1 MNIVCVIC
9 SDLLVPSDDVF
20 YTLCGHIFHFMCL
33 VKWLERS
40 KTCPQCREK
49 TDKSKIHRIYFNFSN
64 NDTIAEDS
72 SYLQEK
78 VDKLTFQIVLKD
90 KDLKH
95 YKEQSETWKQHN
107 SELRNEVRRAES
119 EVREKETAIYALKEQ
134 IKYFRQQ
141 CSEAD
146 AFKQEATRL
155 KKKITDMRNIQLLMD
170 APVEDVD
177 DMVSRTKDP
186 STLITYIS
194 IMKREMAKCVSKRRD
209 LRTKLQ
215 DTQQEL
221 TKTSME
227 RNFLL
232 EERDKRKML
241 EAELM
246 VCEAE
251 KISLQ
256 NKLQDLEN
264 NGSTEACVS
273 RTMKTEH
280 SHQDSSKTSKEEVK
294 DTNQTDNKN
303 DTKSTH
309 KRKTNISKEDTKIS
323 SPDIPLKSQGIL
335 ALKERYATRKTTKPT
350 FSILKK
356 KPRLSHNSAE
366 SSKSGPITYDGFGGH
381 SKYDKFPSPSASSK
395 VQKMKD
401 YLSKPKEDNK
411 KFTDLPI

>member
-1 MNIVCVIC
+1 MIKI
-9 SDLLVPSDDVF
+9 DLLVPSDDVF

-64 NDTIAEDS
+64 NDTIVEDS

-119 EVREKETAIYALKEQ
+119 EVREKENAIHALKEQ

-141 CSEAD
+141 CSEVD
-146 AFKQEATRL
+146 VLKQEATRL
-155 KKKITDMRNIQLLMD
+155 KKKITDLRNIQLLMD

-194 IMKREMAKCVSKRRD
+194 IMKREMARCVSKRRD
-209 LRTKLQ
+209 MRTKLQ
-215 DTQQEL
+215 NVQQEL

-232 EERDKRKML
+232 EERDKRKIL

-246 VCEAE
+246 ACEAE

-264 NGSTEACVS
+264 NGNTKACVS
-273 RTMKTEH
+273 HTMKAEH
-280 SHQDSSKTSKEEVK
+280 SYQDSSKTSKEEVK
-294 DTNQTDNKN
+294 DTDQKDIKN
-303 DTKSTH
+303 DTKSTQ
-309 KRKTNISKEDTKIS
+309 KRKTNISKEDTEIS
-323 SPDIPLKSQGIL
+323 SPNIPLKSQGIL
-335 ALKERYATRKTTKPT
+335 ALKERYTAQRATKPT

-356 KPRLSHNSAE
+356 KPRLSHNSTE

-381 SKYDKFPSPSASSK
+381 SKYDKFPSPNVSSK

-401 YLSKPKEDNK
+401 YLSKPKEDNQ